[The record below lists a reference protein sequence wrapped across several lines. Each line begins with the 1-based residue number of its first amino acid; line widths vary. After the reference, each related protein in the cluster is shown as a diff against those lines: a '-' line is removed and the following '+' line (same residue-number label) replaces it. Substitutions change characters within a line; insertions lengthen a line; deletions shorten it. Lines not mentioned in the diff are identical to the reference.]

1 MAVVGQAGSGP
12 KKGQKTLSPREENEE
27 ERMKRRAVGNMCRSR
42 PEGVRLL

>member
-27 ERMKRRAVGNMCRSR
+27 ERMKRQAGGEHVQ
-42 PEGVRLL
+42 E